1 MKILRHRRVRGSL
14 PVAWCLLLTRS
25 SPTMTTT
32 GPLYHGLSVVE
43 YLNKSLVSAGC
54 PDFTQIGGRVPARN
68 SLAQIETSDGLA
80 TAGLYLATGICGCH
94 SFQWDGQQGGADG
107 RCWYQNHAAGR

>member
-1 MKILRHRRVRGSL
+1 MQILRPRRVRESL
-14 PVAWCLLLTRS
+14 PVARCLLLTRS

-68 SLAQIETSDGLA
+68 SLAPIENSDGLA
-80 TAGLYLATGICGCH
+80 TPRLYIAARICGCH
-94 SFQWDGQQGGADG
+94 HVPCVGRQG
-107 RCWYQNHAAGR
+107 RAG